1 MSATTRFFS
10 AGRLAAMSA
19 AFGLALASAA
29 MAQQPIS
36 PYAVG
41 QDAGSS
47 SLREG
52 TVRNAARSTPAAS
65 VTAEQLRALD
75 DQFKVG
81 RSDAFG
87 EASAPQPLQGMGDY
101 RARVVSTAP
110 VIGETPDLVG
120 AHGPQDTLANQIYT
134 PGSRPAGW

>member
-1 MSATTRFFS
+1 MSATIRLFS
-10 AGRLAAMSA
+10 AGRATAISA

-65 VTAEQLRALD
+65 FTAEQLRALD
-75 DQFKVG
+75 NQFKVG

-87 EASAPQPLQGMGDY
+87 EASVPQSLQAMGDS
-101 RARVVSTAP
+101 RARVASTAP
-110 VIGETPDLVG
+110 VGDAPDLVG
-120 AHGPQDTLANQIYT
+120 AHGPQDALANRIYA
-134 PGSRPAGW
+134 PGTRPAGW